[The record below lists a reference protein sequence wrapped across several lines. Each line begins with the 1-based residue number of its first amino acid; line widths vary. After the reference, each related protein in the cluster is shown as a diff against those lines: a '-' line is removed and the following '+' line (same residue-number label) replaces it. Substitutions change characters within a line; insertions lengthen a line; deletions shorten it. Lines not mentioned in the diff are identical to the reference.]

1 MPEDSPKARLWLDGC
16 FDGFHFAHANA
27 VRQSRQFGDYVIV
40 GVHSDRIIEKN
51 KGPTLFDERE
61 RYDLIRGCR
70 WVDEVAEGMCS
81 PTLSGHND
89 QSPDKKTLSQMCRIS
104 PIWTISPNT
113 ISVSLCSLSLAQT
126 RVDVCVDYVCHGDD
140 PVLDAQGKDFFI
152 YFMSND
158 CYEKA
163 KKAGKYKEYP
173 RTDGI
178 STTSIIDR
186 IVLPE
191 TRLLAPEE
199 ALWKLI
205 DEFATSCTIPPPIVD
220 LSDPN
225 NRHDSIPRDHGRDV
239 VYIGGSWDVF
249 GAAHVEL
256 LRRASKVRENTYLIV
271 GVWGEQDVW
280 DDCGERPLLDTL
292 ERVLAVLQCRYT
304 SAVIIEAPT
313 EPNPAFLSEI
323 SAKFVVNP
331 GERFAMHNDV
341 QDVQVLPVAVPQLQ
355 TIAELRERIIDRK
368 DLYSARQKKKRAS

>member
-1 MPEDSPKARLWLDGC
+1 MTESPKARLWLDGC

-27 VRQSRQFGDYVIV
+27 VRQSRRFGDYVIV
-40 GVHSDRIIEKN
+40 GVHSDRLIEKN

-70 WVDEVAEGMCS
+70 WVDEVAE
-81 PTLSGHND
+81 
-89 QSPDKKTLSQMCRIS
+89 
-104 PIWTISPNT
+104 
-113 ISVSLCSLSLAQT
+113 
-126 RVDVCVDYVCHGDD
+126 DVPYVTDMDYVAKYDIDYVCHGDD
-140 PVLDAQGKDFFI
+140 PVLVR
-152 YFMSND
+152 ND

-186 IVLPE
+186 ITLPE

-205 DEFATSCTIPPPIVD
+205 NEFATSCSPPPPIID

-225 NRHDSIPRDHGRDV
+225 NRHDVLPRDNTQDV

-249 GAAHVEL
+249 GSGHVEL
-256 LRRASKVRENTYLIV
+256 LRRASKVRENVYLIV

-304 SAVIIEAPT
+304 SAVIIDAPPDPT
-313 EPNPAFLSEI
+313 PAFLSEI
-323 SAKFVVNP
+323 TAKFVINP
-331 GERFAMHNDV
+331 GEDFAMQNDI
-341 QDVQVLPVAVPQLQ
+341 QVLPVAVPELQ
-355 TIAELRERIIDRK
+355 TIEQLRERITDRK
-368 DLYSARQKKKRAS
+368 DLYSARQKKKRI

>member
-1 MPEDSPKARLWLDGC
+1 MLD
-16 FDGFHFAHANA
+16 
-27 VRQSRQFGDYVIV
+27 VPYVTDMGYIA
-40 GVHSDRIIEKN
+40 K
-51 KGPTLFDERE
+51 
-61 RYDLIRGCR
+61 YDI
-70 WVDEVAEGMCS
+70 
-81 PTLSGHND
+81 
-89 QSPDKKTLSQMCRIS
+89 
-104 PIWTISPNT
+104 
-113 ISVSLCSLSLAQT
+113 
-126 RVDVCVDYVCHGDD
+126 DYVCHGDD
-140 PVLDAQGKDFFI
+140 PVLDAHG
-152 YFMSND
+152 ND

-186 IVLPE
+186 IALPE

-205 DEFATSCTIPPPIVD
+205 DEFATSCTIPPPILD

-225 NRHDSIPRDHGRDV
+225 NRHDVIPRDHGQDV

-256 LRRASKVRENTYLIV
+256 LRRASKVRKNAYLIV
-271 GVWGEQDVW
+271 GVWGEQ
-280 DDCGERPLLDTL
+280 
-292 ERVLAVLQCRYT
+292 YT
-304 SAVIIEAPT
+304 SAVIIEAPV

-331 GERFAMHNDV
+331 GERFAMHNDI
-341 QDVQVLPVAVPQLQ
+341 QVLPVAVPKLQ
-355 TIAELRERIIDRK
+355 TIAELRERIHDRK

>member
-1 MPEDSPKARLWLDGC
+1 MMLDVPYVT
-16 FDGFHFAHANA
+16 DM
-27 VRQSRQFGDYVIV
+27 DYIA
-40 GVHSDRIIEKN
+40 K
-51 KGPTLFDERE
+51 
-61 RYDLIRGCR
+61 YDI
-70 WVDEVAEGMCS
+70 
-81 PTLSGHND
+81 
-89 QSPDKKTLSQMCRIS
+89 
-104 PIWTISPNT
+104 
-113 ISVSLCSLSLAQT
+113 
-126 RVDVCVDYVCHGDD
+126 DYVCHGDD
-140 PVLDAQGKDFFI
+140 PVLDAHG
-152 YFMSND
+152 ND

-205 DEFATSCTIPPPIVD
+205 DEFAASCTIPPPILD

-225 NRHDSIPRDHGRDV
+225 NRHDTIPRDHGQDV

-256 LRRASKVRENTYLIV
+256 LRRASSVRKNAYLIV

-292 ERVLAVLQCRYT
+292 ERILAVLQCRYT
-304 SAVIIEAPT
+304 SAVIIEAPI
-313 EPNPAFLSEI
+313 EPTPAFLSEI

-331 GERFAMHNDV
+331 GEHFAMHNDI
-341 QDVQVLPVAVPQLQ
+341 QDVQVLPVAVPKLQ
-355 TIAELRERIIDRK
+355 TIAELRERIHDRK